1 MSSRGPATPCDR
13 APEAPETLSGL
24 YRTRFPRPA
33 QARKLEIW
41 RVLCRD
47 FFQRYVRPED
57 TVVDLGAG
65 FCEFI
70 NNIQAG
76 VKYAVDLNPDSK
88 RYAARDVTV
97 LAAESS
103 RLDMLAPGS
112 VDVVFASNFFEHLPD
127 KAAFLATLAEARR
140 ILRPGT
146 GRLLV
151 LQPNIRLT
159 GGAYWDFVDHHLPLT
174 ERTLSEA
181 AELVGLEP
189 IEIRPRFL
197 PYTTKSRLPQ
207 HPLLVRAYLRF
218 PPLQWLLGKQ
228 TWFVAI
234 RPE

>member
-1 MSSRGPATPCDR
+1 
-13 APEAPETLSGL
+13 
-24 YRTRFPRPA
+24 
-33 QARKLEIW
+33 
-41 RVLCRD
+41 
-47 FFQRYVRPED
+47 
-57 TVVDLGAG
+57 
-65 FCEFI
+65 
-70 NNIQAG
+70 
-76 VKYAVDLNPDSK
+76 
-88 RYAARDVTV
+88 
-97 LAAESS
+97 
-103 RLDMLAPGS
+103 MLAPGS